1 MAEQPSSQNSS
12 SLAGSTSFDTL
23 LGRLVVEQGLATN
36 EEVEGCQL
44 KRKHGEPQAGQSLA
58 DLLVTHGFVTESQI
72 DRVRQEVEASRGT
85 QQIPGYKLLGRI
97 GAGAMATVFKAR
109 QLSLDRTVAIK
120 VLPQKFMSDPQFV
133 ERFYAEGRAAA
144 KLNHPNIV
152 QAIDVG
158 QAGDHH
164 YFVMEFVEGHTV
176 YDALS
181 KQGPYEETE
190 ALQIIIAVADA
201 LQHAHTHGFMHRDV
215 KPKNIMI
222 TKAGVAKLAD
232 MGLAREI
239 SDKQAAQAE
248 AGKAYGT
255 PYYIAPEQIRG
266 DVDIDFRADI
276 YGLGAT
282 FYHMVTGKVP
292 FDGPNPSAVMHKH
305 LKEPLVPPDHLNDQ
319 LSTGVSEIIEVM
331 MAKDRDE
338 RYDNT
343 AGLLADLRSVAEG
356 SAPLQARKKFDLSH
370 LASIESKAE
379 TQLVETPSTP
389 PMTESP
395 LFWAFVISVAI
406 NLLLVVIAMIVFMG
420 D

>member
-1 MAEQPSSQNSS
+1 MAEQPSSPNASS
-12 SLAGSTSFDTL
+12 IAGSTSFDTL
-23 LGRLVVEQGLATN
+23 LGRLVVEQGLATTD
-36 EEVEGCQL
+36 EVEGCQQA
-44 KRKHGEPQAGQSLA
+44 RVNADPEAGQSLA
-58 DLLVTHGFVTESQI
+58 DMLINHGFVTESQMT
-72 DRVRQEVEASRGT
+72 RVRQEVEASRGT

-97 GAGAMATVFKAR
+97 GAGAMATVYKAK
-109 QLSLDRTVAIK
+109 QLSLDRVVAIK
-120 VLPQKFMSDPQFV
+120 VLPQKFMADPQFV

-176 YDALS
+176 YDRLS
-181 KQGPYEETE
+181 KKGPYEEAQ
-190 ALQIIIAVADA
+190 ALQIIIATADA
-201 LQHAHTHGFMHRDV
+201 LQHAHAQGFMHRDV

-222 TKAGVAKLAD
+222 THEGITKLAD
-232 MGLAREI
+232 MGLARDI
-239 SDKQAAQAE
+239 SDTQAAKAE

-292 FDGPNPSAVMHKH
+292 FEGPNPSAVMHKH
-305 LKEPLVPPDHLNDQ
+305 LKEALVPPDHLNDQ
-319 LSTGVSEIIEVM
+319 LSAGVSEIIEVM

-343 AGLLADLRSVAEG
+343 ADLITDLRSVAEG
-356 SAPLQARKKFDLSH
+356 SAPLQARKKFDLSQ
-370 LASIESKAE
+370 LVGIESSAQ
-379 TQLVETPSTP
+379 TQVVETPKSP
-389 PMTESP
+389 SIVESP
-395 LFWAFVISVAI
+395 IFWIAMGSIAV
-406 NLLLVVIAMIVFMG
+406 NLLLLLILMFVATG
-420 D
+420 E